1 MQDPTLSHPLRFR
14 GDLDRATQLVRH
26 PAVAAAIEASAARGL
41 SRDIRRDLLGN
52 ALRLS
57 GSLAPE
63 VTRVVEHCRATL
75 GVPTAVEIYVYPSPQ
90 FNAGCTAPDTERVYV
105 MLSSSLV
112 DAFTPEEL
120 TFVVGHELGHHLF
133 AHHAIPAGELLGDG
147 PDALNDPGL
156 ALDLFAWQ
164 RTAEI
169 SADRAGLACARALT
183 NAAQSGDDA
192 GPRGSGSGGSGM
204 TLAGRAMFKLTS
216 GLAGSRVAID
226 LAEFLHQAA
235 DLARADVASPDSDEL
250 RRDWFTTHPFS
261 PLRIRALQLAGDAPP
276 FGTALAADAAD
287 AEISDLLAVMEPRYT
302 VEHTEQAEAM
312 RRLLFAAGI
321 AIAAATG
328 EVDVAERAALE
339 RMLGP
344 GAVPMTPDIGALRGV
359 LGERMA
365 RVREVVPPLRRHQ
378 VLRDLCIIARA
389 DGRTSALEKAILTSV
404 ATGIGLSPHDVEL
417 ALAQAGKPLD

>member
-1 MQDPTLSHPLRFR
+1 
-14 GDLDRATQLVRH
+14 
-26 PAVAAAIEASAARGL
+26 
-41 SRDIRRDLLGN
+41 
-52 ALRLS
+52 
-57 GSLAPE
+57 
-63 VTRVVEHCRATL
+63 
-75 GVPTAVEIYVYPSPQ
+75 
-90 FNAGCTAPDTERVYV
+90 

-112 DAFTPEEL
+112 DAFAPDEL

-133 AHHAIPAGELLGDG
+133 AHHSIPAGELLGDG

-183 NAAQSGDDA
+183 NA
-192 GPRGSGSGGSGM
+192 
-204 TLAGRAMFKLTS
+204 GRAMFKLTS
-216 GLAGSRVAID
+216 GLAGARVAID

-261 PLRIRALQLAGDAPP
+261 PLRIRALQLASQAPP
-276 FGTALAADAAD
+276 FGSELGADTAD

-302 VEHTEQAEAM
+302 IEHTEQAEAM

-344 GAVPMTPDIGALRGV
+344 GAIPERPDIASVREV
-359 LGERMA
+359 LDLRMA

-378 VLRDLCIIARA
+378 VMRDLCVIARA
-389 DGRTSALEKAILTSV
+389 DGRTSALERAILTSV

>member
-1 MQDPTLSHPLRFR
+1 MGGMQDPTLSHPLRFR

-26 PAVAAAIEASAARGL
+26 PAVVAAIEARAARGL
-41 SRDIRRDLLGN
+41 TRDIRRDLLGN

-63 VTRVVEHCRATL
+63 VSRVVEHCRASL
-75 GVPTAVEIYVYPSPQ
+75 GVDTAVEIYVYPSPQ

-112 DAFTPEEL
+112 DAFAPDEL

-133 AHHAIPAGELLGDG
+133 AHHSIPAGELLGDG

-183 NAAQSGDDA
+183 N
-192 GPRGSGSGGSGM
+192 
-204 TLAGRAMFKLTS
+204 AGRAMFKLTS

-261 PLRIRALQLAGDAPP
+261 PLRIRALQLASQAPP
-276 FGTALAADAAD
+276 FGTELGADTAD

-302 VEHTEQAEAM
+302 IEHTEQAEAM

-328 EVDVAERAALE
+328 DVDAAERAALE

-344 GAVPMTPDIGALRGV
+344 GAIPERPDFASVREV
-359 LGERMA
+359 LDARMA

-378 VLRDLCIIARA
+378 VMRDLCVIARA
-389 DGRTSALEKAILTSV
+389 DGRTSALERAILTSV